1 MTTVVTRRQR
11 PRSSRVVRYI
21 ERDVDTDVTKRAEWE
36 LGKKPYADIL
46 SMANS
51 YERAAEELSATAADH
66 AHARA
71 LTDLAA
77 TEKVLRTNAAL
88 RDTIETSSDRLAY
101 NYVADTDLPT
111 SLSGM
116 DRQRFGLDYDAPISI
131 VRSRRPRSAEAGG
144 KCLRVVSGTD
154 RALEIERDRALQI
167 ASDRERLWQNHRD
180 EFDVMSVGK
189 YDEVLDVI
197 PSRAAVI
204 SSLLPRGGRCVLDNY
219 QPDVVTLISS
229 ARPVTYLRE
238 PVYEYRIRDVVC

>member
-1 MTTVVTRRQR
+1 MSTVVVRRQR

-131 VRSRRPRSAEAGG
+131 VKSRRPRSAGSDR
-144 KCLRVVSGTD
+144 KVLRVVSGTD

-180 EFDVMSVGK
+180 KFDVITVDR
-189 YDEVLDVI
+189 YDEIVDVI
-197 PSRAAVI
+197 PSRVALM
-204 SSLLPRGGRCVLDNY
+204 SPLLPRDGRSVLDNY
-219 QPDVVTLISS
+219 QP
-229 ARPVTYLRE
+229 VTY
-238 PVYEYRIRDVVC
+238 VYEYR